1 MHAVVSTV
9 VSAQLYGRGLT
20 TQYTFFVFVLCLCLC
35 PSVVRSEVSLSK
47 NYCTGTPSELVEC
60 AHAALCK
67 SLKFTFLFL
76 LHLLIGGT
84 ALTADAAK
92 FKIMISICS
101 VAISTHQPDKN
112 FW

>member
-20 TQYTFFVFVLCLCLC
+20 TVLSLSFVLCLCLCLC

-47 NYCTGTPSELVEC
+47 NYCTPSELVEC